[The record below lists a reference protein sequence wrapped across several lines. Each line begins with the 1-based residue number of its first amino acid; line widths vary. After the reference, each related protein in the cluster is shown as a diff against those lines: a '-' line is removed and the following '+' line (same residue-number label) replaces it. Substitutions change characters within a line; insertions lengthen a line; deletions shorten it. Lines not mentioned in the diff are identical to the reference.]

1 MGFQLIHHRSKSSR
15 KKKREKRKLSKRR
28 NSIKDKEMKNSD
40 SACLLSE
47 RRSKTR
53 EKNQFVTEY
62 SIHQR
67 RQNHKKKRKEKKD
80 KNNPHIRTSFD
91 LLNIDLKRAIQLNY
105 CVIEKWKVKTSIS
118 PSPFVSQ

>member
-1 MGFQLIHHRSKSSR
+1 MGIGFLKKEIVSIDSSPIKIFK

-67 RQNHKKKRKEKKD
+67 RQNHRKEKKD

-105 CVIEKWKVKTSIS
+105 CV
-118 PSPFVSQ
+118 